1 MTQEESKDEE
11 WRYNGKDSMGEG
23 ELGEEKKK
31 KTEQITKS
39 PWIVKTS
46 LLYYNLI
53 LVPKCIYFFL
63 DILEFKYS
71 LDSVTNHRLVTFCT
85 GI

>member
-1 MTQEESKDEE
+1 MK
-11 WRYNGKDSMGEG
+11 NGVIMEKIQWEKVSWGKK
-23 ELGEEKKK
+23 EKKK